1 MRLSRGTRFLVLFLA
16 GVAALTACTSPTPSA
31 ESQQSAQ
38 KRCET
43 VSEGR
48 ELETLRIINSGGVLT
63 APYVAWGIREGCFE
77 KHGLEIVAIENAE
90 QGSDKVAA
98 LIGGNADIASD
109 SLPDIIT
116 AISNAG
122 FPAQLLAGGYEYDK
136 EMLEQALNPDL
147 VNGGLAIETALL
159 AGPGVNFSGVSNLIG
174 SRIGVSPGRS
184 ANTLAVER
192 LIESAGFELE
202 EVEFI
207 ELAASERLVALQR
220 GDIQFANIS
229 GAQVFEAMEA
239 GASIALYPGAYI
251 YQPSAVITWFTSKE
265 LAAEKPE
272 QMAAFQMAV
281 IEIHTLL
288 REESNLRNFK
298 EFLANDFGLE
308 EPVLRQFVLPRLVT
322 RELTVSEFEYWIP
335 ILIDEGI
342 IQEGSELPPDLIFR
356 PRR

>member
-1 MRLSRGTRFLVLFLA
+1 MRLSGGTRFLVLFLV
-16 GVAALTACTSPTPSA
+16 GVTALVACTSPTPSVEGRQAA
-31 ESQQSAQ
+31 E
-38 KRCET
+38 KRCQPA
-43 VSEGR
+43 SEAS

-63 APYVAWGIREGCFE
+63 APYIAWGIREGCFE
-77 KHGLEIVAIENAE
+77 KHGLEIVPIENAE

-109 SLPDIIT
+109 SLPEIIT
-116 AISNAG
+116 AISNAD
-122 FPAQLLAGGYEYDK
+122 FPAQLIAGGYEYDA
-136 EMLEQALNPDL
+136 EMLEQALIPEL
-147 VNGGLAIETALL
+147 VDGGLAIETALL
-159 AGPGVNFSGVSNLIG
+159 AGPGVNYSDVSNLIG
-174 SRIGVSPGRS
+174 SRIGVSAGRGP
-184 ANTLAVER
+184 NTLAVER

-202 EVEFI
+202 DVEFI

-229 GAQVFEAMEA
+229 GAQVFEALDA

-251 YQPSAVITWFTSKE
+251 YQPSAVITWFTSKQ
-265 LAAEKPE
+265 LATEKPE
-272 QMAAFQMAV
+272 EMAAFQRAV

-308 EPVLRQFVLPRLVT
+308 ESIIQRFVLPRLVT
-322 RELTVSEFEYWIP
+322 RELKVSEFEYWIP

-342 IQEGSELPPDLIFR
+342 IREGSGLPADLIFEAKQ
-356 PRR
+356 